1 VESCFQQVRKA
12 KFHWASKAVSSKGR
26 FKVQGMLWLGSQ
38 EAGMPGCKKAQLL
51 ILSAESGLGFFSFL
65 RKLKKDP
72 KDPVNPV

>member
-1 VESCFQQVRKA
+1 VESCLQQVRKA
-12 KFHWASKAVSSKGR
+12 EFHWASKAVSSKGR
-26 FKVQGMLWLGSQ
+26 FKVQGMFWLGSQ

-72 KDPVNPV
+72 EDPVNPV